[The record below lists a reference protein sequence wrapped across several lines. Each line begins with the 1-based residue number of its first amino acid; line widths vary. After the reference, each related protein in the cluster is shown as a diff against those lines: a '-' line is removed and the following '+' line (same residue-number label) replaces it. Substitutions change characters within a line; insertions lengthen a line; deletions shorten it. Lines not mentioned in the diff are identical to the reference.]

1 MSSSLCIDKETKEDY
16 CNCIAAATI
25 NNKNPFLMM
34 IVHQYIRVVRNH
46 TRNAR
51 LPKRIAVKPQR
62 SEENVESIV
71 RVKLFNEKGIKI

>member
-1 MSSSLCIDKETKEDY
+1 
-16 CNCIAAATI
+16 
-25 NNKNPFLMM
+25 MM